1 VFRRVKGGFKV
12 FRAYSGVETRVDEL
26 KIGKAA
32 RSKAGE
38 EVLRRFVEE
47 AKKTAPDLSGS
58 DKAPQYLEWLATEVS
73 SSGKRIVAGTAHLR
87 QAAWYIA
94 LLCKEKLIRGRA
106 NVTEEGRR
114 LNVAMHWPRE
124 REGQILRESR

>member
-1 VFRRVKGGFKV
+1 M